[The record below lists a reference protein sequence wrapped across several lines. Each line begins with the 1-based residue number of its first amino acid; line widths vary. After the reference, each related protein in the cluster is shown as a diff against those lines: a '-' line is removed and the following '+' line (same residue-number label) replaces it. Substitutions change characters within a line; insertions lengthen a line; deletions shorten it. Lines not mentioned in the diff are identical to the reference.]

1 MLVLSPTLVL
11 MGAASRWST
20 FHKGSTLEVEHW
32 SRTKTHQSAQIR
44 LQHPPSLLLPLHHR
58 ACGEAFRAAAL
69 ATRLNE
75 AEIEATSSVDA
86 AQFRVRCPH

>member
-44 LQHPPSLLLPLHHR
+44 LQHPPGLFLPLHHR
-58 ACGEAFRAAAL
+58 AYGEAFRAAAL

-86 AQFRVRCPH
+86 AQFHVRYPR